1 METPNLLTFSLSLSL
16 TTVPYLGE
24 IPYIEDLE
32 AKRSSL
38 ADLFEERLDLR
49 SLEAILP
56 RR

>member
-1 METPNLLTFSLSLSL
+1 MIDPESSDLLSL
-16 TTVPYLGE
+16 TAVLYPGE

-49 SLEAILP
+49 LVETGLSRP
-56 RR
+56 RG